1 MALILYI
8 LFLLVAVVGRVILQ
22 YRITGDHGLRP
33 ATTNASIQNKSSS
46 ILFVITFLST
56 FSLSILE
63 ALNIIEAQINFG
75 LAGLITGTLLCALG
89 IITTIISQ
97 YQMGSEWRIG
107 VDEREKT
114 TLITHGLYSYV
125 RNPIYSG
132 VILFG
137 LGLLFFIPHMY
148 MLLGLCAGYLSIELH
163 VRNTEEPY
171 LRRLHGTIYETYAK
185 KVNRYF
191 PKTLTNKRALTRRS
205 KRIF

>member
-1 MALILYI
+1 MALIAYI
-8 LFLLVAVVGRVILQ
+8 LFLLIAVVGRVLLQ

-33 ATTNASIQNKSSS
+33 ATTNSSIQNRLSSL
-46 ILFVITFLST
+46 LFVITFLST
-56 FSLSILE
+56 FTLSLLE
-63 ALNIIEAQINFG
+63 ALNIIEAQINFWF
-75 LAGLITGTLLCALG
+75 AGLITGTLLCTLG

-97 YQMGSEWRIG
+97 YQMGAEWRIG
-107 VDEREKT
+107 VDEKEKT
-114 TLITHGLYSYV
+114 ALVTHGLYSYV

-137 LGLLFFIPHMY
+137 LGLLFFIPHVY

-171 LRRLHGTIYETYAK
+171 LKQLHGSIYENYAT

-191 PKTLTNKRALTRRS
+191 PKIIAK
-205 KRIF
+205 